1 VNNHAPQVY
10 KDKGLKI
17 YASNLCSEIMLHSS
31 PDESF
36 VCNLSSL
43 NLERWD
49 EIMETDA
56 IETLTW
62 FLDAVMTEF
71 ISKTAGMK
79 HMEAPYRFAVNQR
92 ALGIGVLGWHSYLQS
107 KMISFESLQAKL
119 LNVEIW
125 KLIKQKS
132 YEASKQMAVEYG
144 EPHALR
150 MYNMR
155 NATTMAI
162 APTTSSSFI
171 LGQVSPS
178 IEPLNSNYF
187 VKKLAKGSFTY
198 KNPYL
203 QDLLESK
210 GKNNDSTWKSILING
225 GSVQQLDFLSNEEK
239 DIFKT
244 FGEISQK
251 EIVIQAAQRQ
261 KYIDQS
267 QSLNIMIPPDTK
279 PKDVSDLLIEGWK
292 LGIKSFYYQ
301 RSANP
306 AQQLARSI
314 LECKSCES

>member
-1 VNNHAPQVY
+1 
-10 KDKGLKI
+10 
-17 YASNLCSEIMLHSS
+17 
-31 PDESF
+31 
-36 VCNLSSL
+36 
-43 NLERWD
+43 
-49 EIMETDA
+49 
-56 IETLTW
+56 
-62 FLDAVMTEF
+62 
-71 ISKTAGMK
+71 
-79 HMEAPYRFAVNQR
+79 
-92 ALGIGVLGWHSYLQS
+92 
-107 KMISFESLQAKL
+107 
-119 LNVEIW
+119 
-125 KLIKQKS
+125 
-132 YEASKQMAVEYG
+132 
-144 EPHALR
+144 
-150 MYNMR
+150 
-155 NATTMAI
+155 
-162 APTTSSSFI
+162 
-171 LGQVSPS
+171 
-178 IEPLNSNYF
+178 
-187 VKKLAKGSFTY
+187 
-198 KNPYL
+198 L